1 MEPQMNKQENGLAP
15 LVGWTM
21 SPRITPTN
29 TANGDIPP
37 PPYTPPNEEKLE
49 VKFEDP
55 DNDSIYSSSCSLSIS
70 ERKQKKPKI
79 PDGGWGWMV
88 VLSSLIISMIAD
100 GISFSFGLLYIE
112 FLYEFRASKSVT
124 SWIGSLFMAVPLMT
138 GPIMS
143 ALVDRFGCRT
153 MTMVGGMIS
162 AFGFILSSYARTIP
176 MMYITFGVI
185 AGIGL
190 GLCYVTAVVSIA
202 YWFDKKRTLAVGLG
216 ACGTGIGTFVYA
228 PMTQFFISEYGWRGT
243 VLLLAG
249 TFLNMCVCGAVMR
262 EPEWLALEEQN
273 KALSTGKRSLKNAS
287 SVGSISGRS
296 ISESDFP
303 GVEEIRKLMK
313 SGEKPEYILQ
323 TLATSM
329 DSNPQEESLPR
340 EHFRSEVNLP
350 TFVKKSETVPLE
362 VLEQL
367 SANKRLYNV
376 ILENYPTLL
385 SCRSTSEKG
394 LNNTREDATAITAR
408 LPVRMSMKLKKAN
421 KNTSP
426 TKIGLRQESLPEEG
440 EVQQPLISPQGMK
453 SPNTVTTPPALKRV
467 DSYIMMRTC
476 GPYPRHYLKNIKFHK
491 NSVMY
496 RGAILNIP
504 KYRLRASSCPDI
516 YRNSMI
522 TLSPEIE
529 EKWYSGIIDIL
540 KSIVDFSLFLEFH
553 FLILNV
559 STIFLYTW
567 FIVPYFYLAEHLT
580 RNGYSESEASVVISV
595 IGVTNTIGMIGLG
608 WAGDQPWL
616 HISKTYA
623 VCLIL
628 CGISCT
634 SMMLFTDTYVMLLIS
649 AACFGLFFSSNYS
662 FTPALVVDIIS
673 LDKFTNAYGL
683 ILLSQGIGNLLGPPL
698 AGLLFDLTGNWE
710 QSFWQAG
717 LWIVIAGILLLFI
730 PFTKNRRLCSK
741 TSKESSCDSESV

>member
-1 MEPQMNKQENGLAP
+1 MTKSQLDIQENGVMILP
-15 LVGWTM
+15 MNNEDL
-21 SPRITPTN
+21 
-29 TANGDIPP
+29 PP
-37 PPYTPPNEEKLE
+37 PPYSPPNEDKHSTCLE
-49 VKFEDP
+49 VTFEDP
-55 DNDSIYSSSCSLSIS
+55 EKDSIYSSSCSLSIA
-70 ERKQKKPKI
+70 ETKPKTPKI

-88 VLSSLIISMIAD
+88 VFSSLIISMIAD

-112 FLYEFRASKSVT
+112 FLNEFGATKSVT
-124 SWIGSLFMAVPLMT
+124 SWIGSLFMAVPLLT

-143 ALVDRFGCRT
+143 ALVDRYGCRT
-153 MTMVGGMIS
+153 MTIIGGIVS
-162 AFGFILSSYARTIP
+162 GFGFVLSSYARSIT

-185 AGIGL
+185 AGLGL

-228 PMTQFFISEYGWRGT
+228 PMTQYFIAEYGWRGT

-249 TFLNMCVCGAVMR
+249 TFLNMCVCGTLMR
-262 EPEWLALEEQN
+262 EPEWLAVEEQN
-273 KALSTGKRSLKNAS
+273 KALSIGKRSIKNAS
-287 SVGSISGRS
+287 SIGTLSGRS

-303 GVEEIRKLMK
+303 GVEEIRKLLK
-313 SGEKPEYILQ
+313 NGEKPEYILQ

-329 DSNPQEESLPR
+329 DPNSPEEPIPR
-340 EHFRSEVNLP
+340 ERFRSEVNLP

-385 SCRSTSEKG
+385 SCRSTSDKG
-394 LNNTREDATAITAR
+394 LNKIQEEVGAITAR
-408 LPVRMSMKLKKAN
+408 VPVRMSMKLKRADKQ
-421 KNTSP
+421 TSP
-426 TKIGLRQESLPEEG
+426 TKYRELTKNSMPIDN
-440 EVQQPLISPQGMK
+440 EVQQPLLTENDVKIIPKARVSP
-453 SPNTVTTPPALKRV
+453 PPFKRV
-467 DSYIMMRTC
+467 DSYILSRTC
-476 GPYPRHYLKNIKFHK
+476 APIPRHYLKNIKLHK

-496 RGAILNIP
+496 RGAMLNIP
-504 KYRLRASSCPDI
+504 RYRLRASSCPDI

-522 TLSPEIE
+522 TLAQDNE
-529 EKWYSGIIDIL
+529 EKWYSDIL
-540 KSIVDFSLFLEFH
+540 EILKTIVDFSLFLEWH

-559 STIFLYTW
+559 STILLYTW

-580 RNGYSESEASVVISV
+580 RHGYTESEASVVISV

-616 HISKTYA
+616 NIRKTYTA
-623 VCLIL
+623 CLIL

-634 SMMLFTDTYVMLLIS
+634 SMMLFTDTYILLIIS

-683 ILLSQGIGNLLGPPL
+683 ILMSQGIGNLLGPPI
-698 AGLLFDLTGNWE
+698 AGLIFDLTGNWE

-717 LWIVIAGILLLFI
+717 IWIVVAGILLSLMLF
-730 PFTKNRRLCSK
+730 TENRTLCCSRKNGDSNYN
-741 TSKESSCDSESV
+741 DSESV

>member
-1 MEPQMNKQENGLAP
+1 MEPQLNRRENGLAP
-15 LVGWTM
+15 LVGWTT
-21 SPRITPTN
+21 SPRITPMHIG
-29 TANGDIPP
+29 NGDVPP
-37 PPYTPPNEEKLE
+37 PAYTQHNEEKLE

-55 DNDSIYSSSCSLSIS
+55 EKDSIYSSSCSLSIS

-79 PDGGWGWMV
+79 PDGGWGWAV
-88 VLSSLIISMIAD
+88 VLSSLVISMIAD

-124 SWIGSLFMAVPLMT
+124 SWIGSLFMAVPLLT

-143 ALVDRFGCRT
+143 ALVDRYGCRT
-153 MTMVGGMIS
+153 MTIVGGLIS
-162 AFGFILSSYARTIP
+162 AFGFILSSYAQSIT
-176 MMYITFGVI
+176 MMYITFGFI
-185 AGIGL
+185 AGLGL

-202 YWFDKKRTLAVGLG
+202 YWFDKKRSLAVGLG

-228 PMTQFFISEYGWRGT
+228 PMTQFFISEFGWRGT

-262 EPEWLALEEQN
+262 EPEWLAIEEQN
-273 KALSTGKRSLKNAS
+273 KALSSGKRSIKNAS

-303 GVEEIRKLMK
+303 GIEEIRKLMK

-329 DSNPQEESLPR
+329 DSNPQEESTPR
-340 EHFRSEVNLP
+340 DHFRSEVNLP

-385 SCRSTSEKG
+385 SCRSTSDKA
-394 LNNTREDATAITAR
+394 LNKIREDAATFTAR
-408 LPVRMSMKLKKAN
+408 LPVRMSMKLKKAH
-421 KNTSP
+421 KHTSP
-426 TKIGLRQESLPEEG
+426 IKYGLRQESVPEET
-440 EVQQPLISPQGMK
+440 VQPLISPQDIK
-453 SPNTVTTPPALKRV
+453 SIATPKSVTSPPPLKRV

-476 GPYPRHYLKNIKFHK
+476 GPYPRHYLKNIKLHK
-491 NSVMY
+491 HSVMY
-496 RGAILNIP
+496 RGAMLNIP

-522 TLSPEIE
+522 TLSPENE
-529 EKWYSGIIDIL
+529 EKWYSGFVEIL
-540 KSIVDFSLFLEFH
+540 KSIVDFSLFLELH
-553 FLILNV
+553 FLILNF
-559 STIFLYTW
+559 STILLYTW

-580 RNGYSESEASVVISV
+580 RHGYTESQASLVISV

-616 HISKTYA
+616 HVSKTYA
-623 VCLIL
+623 GCLIL
-628 CGISCT
+628 CGISCS
-634 SMMLFTDTYVMLLIS
+634 SMMLFTDIYVMLLVS

-673 LDKFTNAYGL
+673 LDKFTSAYGL
-683 ILLSQGIGNLLGPPL
+683 ILMSQGIGNLLGPPI
-698 AGLLFDLTGNWE
+698 AGLIFDLTGNWK
-710 QSFWQAG
+710 QSFFQAG

-730 PFTKNRRLCSK
+730 PFTKNRTIFGSK
-741 TSKESSCDSESV
+741 GSSCDSESV